1 MADLWLDGNAIAGL
15 LAEALGED
23 VTATER
29 RCPHCGSEWA
39 LGAYRAYRGAGV
51 VLRCPG
57 CDTPG
62 LRVVELREG
71 FSVWWEAGR
80 AP

>member
-1 MADLWLDGNAIAGL
+1 
-15 LAEALGED
+15 
-23 VTATER
+23 
-29 RCPHCGSEWA
+29 
-39 LGAYRAYRGAGV
+39 V

-62 LRVVELREG
+62 LRVVETVEG
-71 FSVWWEAGR
+71 FSVAWGVDP

>member
-1 MADLWLDGNAIAGL
+1 MDDLWLDGNAMAGL
-15 LAEALGED
+15 LAAALGED

-29 RCPHCGSEWA
+29 RCPGCGDEWA

-57 CDTPG
+57 CGTPG
-62 LRVVELREG
+62 LRVVETTVG
-71 FSVWWEAGR
+71 FSVAWGADPAR
-80 AP
+80 

>member
-1 MADLWLDGNAIAGL
+1 MAGL
-15 LAEALGED
+15 LAEAFGED

-29 RCPHCGSEWA
+29 RCPRCGDEWA

-57 CDTPG
+57 CGTPG
-62 LRVVELREG
+62 LRVVEMTEG
-71 FSVWWEAGR
+71 FSVRVGSGPSTVTVPVAT
-80 AP
+80 PSV

>member
-1 MADLWLDGNAIAGL
+1 MDLWLDGNALAGL
-15 LAEALGED
+15 LTDALGED

-57 CDTPG
+57 CG
-62 LRVVELREG
+62 RRGCAWWRSRRGSASRWEG
-71 FSVWWEAGR
+71 GP